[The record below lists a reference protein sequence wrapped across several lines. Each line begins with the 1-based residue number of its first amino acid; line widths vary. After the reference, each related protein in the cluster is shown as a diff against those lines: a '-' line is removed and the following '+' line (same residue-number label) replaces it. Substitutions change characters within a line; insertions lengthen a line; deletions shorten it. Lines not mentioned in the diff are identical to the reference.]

1 VRSVLVA
8 AMTALV
14 VSLLGTPAVVKLFR
28 RRGYGQEIREDGPQ
42 SHATKRG
49 TPTMGGTV
57 IIIATLLGYGFAHL
71 LVVNKPG
78 SGPTASALLV
88 LGLMTGLGLVGF
100 LDDFIKIR
108 KQRSLGLTAM
118 AKFLGQLLVAL
129 GFGFGA
135 LQFRN
140 DEGLTP
146 GSTQLSFVRDYAA
159 ISLGTVGFLL
169 FAYFLIS
176 GWSNAVNL
184 TDGLDGLASGS
195 SAMVFAS
202 YVVIAFWQ
210 FGNACARGPS
220 EQITAAAREAY
231 LGSCYSARD
240 PLDVALVAA
249 AVMGACFGFLWWNAS
264 PAKIF
269 MGDTGSLALGGTL
282 AGIAIVTRT
291 ELLLVVLGGL
301 FVIETLS
308 VILQIGF
315 FKATKKRVFNMA
327 PIHHHFELAGWVEN
341 TVIVR
346 FWIIAGLAVAFGLG
360 VFYAEYLSGGPLQ

>member
-1 VRSVLVA
+1 VKSVLIA

-28 RRGYGQEIREDGPQ
+28 RRGYGQEIREDGPS

-57 IIIATLLGYGFAHL
+57 IIGAAVVGYLVAHL
-71 LVVNKPG
+71 IVLPQPG
-78 SGPTASALLV
+78 RGPTASGLLV
-88 LGLMTGLGLVGF
+88 LGLMVALGAVGF

-108 KQRSLGLTAM
+108 KQRSLGLTAA
-118 AKFLGQLLVAL
+118 AKFSGQLLAGV
-129 GFGFGA
+129 GFAVLA

-140 DEGLTP
+140 DAGLTP
-146 GSTQLSFVRDYAA
+146 ASVKLSFVRNYPT
-159 ISLGTVGFLL
+159 IGLGALGFVL
-169 FAYFLIS
+169 FAYLVITAT
-176 GWSNAVNL
+176 SNAVNL
-184 TDGLDGLASGS
+184 TDGLDGLAAGS
-195 SAMVFAS
+195 AAMVFAS
-202 YVVIAFWQ
+202 YVVIAFWK
-210 FGNACARGPS
+210 FGNACVRAGAD
-220 EQITAAAREAY
+220 QA
-231 LGSCYSARD
+231 SCYTARD

-269 MGDTGSLALGGTL
+269 MGDTGSLALGGAL
-282 AGIAIVTRT
+282 AGIAIVTQT

-301 FVIETLS
+301 FVVETLS
-308 VILQIGF
+308 VIIQIGV
-315 FKATKKRVFNMA
+315 FKLTRKRVFNMA

-360 VFYAEYLSGGPLQ
+360 VFYAEFLSRGPLG